1 MAIILP
7 KGLPAA
13 ERLRREGLQ
22 VLEGAGP
29 CEPSLKVALV
39 NLMPDR
45 PSTETQFARL
55 LGVTPY
61 HVELTLVIPDGHD
74 PKSTPPG
81 HIAAFY
87 RRWSEV
93 AGRRFDGLI
102 VTGAPVE
109 HLPFEEVHYWA
120 ELCRIFDW
128 ARLHV
133 GSAYYVCW
141 AAQAALRHFH
151 GVQKHALP
159 HKAFGVFPQRASL
172 RSVPLMRGM
181 PETFPTPVSRHTEV
195 RCAEIPWGNGLLP
208 LAASPRSG
216 LCLIEDRPRRAVCMF
231 NHLEYDADTLLR
243 EYRRDRAAGLDIAP
257 PEGCPDTADAEAAPG
272 CAWRPAAEI
281 LFGNWLRQMAAR
293 NARNVDNTVSPLRAL
308 QRIGAAHP
316 CPVGFG
322 F

>member
-7 KGLPAA
+7 EGLPAA
-13 ERLRREGLQ
+13 AALRSEGLQ
-22 VLEGAGP
+22 VLEEIGS
-29 CEPSLKVALV
+29 CEPPLQVALV

-45 PSTETQFARL
+45 PTTETQFARL
-55 LGVTPY
+55 LGFTPY
-61 HVELTLVIPDGHD
+61 NVELTLVIPDGHD
-74 PKSTPPG
+74 PKTTPPG

-87 RRWSEV
+87 RRWSEI

-159 HKAFGVFPQRASL
+159 RKAFGVYPQRASL

-181 PETFPTPVSRHTEV
+181 PEIFPTPVSRHTEV
-195 RCAEIPWGNGLLP
+195 RCAEIPWGSGLLP

-216 LCLIEDRPRRAVCMF
+216 LCLVEDRPRRAYCMF

-257 PEGCPDTADAEAAPG
+257 PEGCAETATAERR
-272 CAWRPAAEI
+272 CVSIWRPAAEI

-293 NARNVDNTVSPLRAL
+293 NARDVSGAVSPLRAL
-308 QRIGAAHP
+308 QRFGAARP
-316 CPVGFG
+316 SPAGFG